1 MKEFLLVFRRDADQ
15 SAIPFNPEQ
24 LQEMMTKWQDWMGS
38 LAAQNRVVNPGKRL
52 DADGRVVR
60 GGNTVTNGPYVELK
74 EVIGGFVLLAAKD
87 LDEAA
92 ELAKGCPIYTVGG
105 NVEVRPLVEM

>member
-60 GGNTVTNGPYVELK
+60 GSNTVTNGPYVELK
-74 EVIGGFVLLAAKD
+74 EMIGGFVLLAAKD

-92 ELAKGCPIYTVGG
+92 ELAKGCPIFQVGG